1 MFELRKFFVQA
12 EAVVDAGHAS
22 KDAFARRRSNDKLV
36 EQMGSQR
43 MDCDS
48 RQVWTAQRIHRML
61 AYGRREQAQ
70 LWPSGQR
77 RSIGGGIQ
85 HLP

>member
-1 MFELRKFFVQA
+1 LFELRKFFVQA

-22 KDAFARRRSNDKLV
+22 KDAFARRRSNDKPV

-48 RQVWTAQRIHRML
+48 RQVWTAQ
-61 AYGRREQAQ
+61 
-70 LWPSGQR
+70 
-77 RSIGGGIQ
+77 
-85 HLP
+85 